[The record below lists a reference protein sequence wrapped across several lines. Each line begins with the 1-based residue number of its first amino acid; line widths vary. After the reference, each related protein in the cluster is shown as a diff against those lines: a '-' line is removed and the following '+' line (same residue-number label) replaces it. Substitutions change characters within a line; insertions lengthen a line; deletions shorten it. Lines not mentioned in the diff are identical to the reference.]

1 MAILD
6 KIKGIFTGDSGSQNS
21 NPNTPEQ
28 QKMYDMVMNDFEVF
42 QAARQSIE
50 PIWRQEQRFYMG
62 DHWHGLRP
70 ESVSRLR
77 PNSVDN
83 IAWSQVESIVAKL
96 CGWSPYPD
104 FEPQEPQDEQ
114 KAVELNEF
122 IPYEL
127 RQIKFTAKHVRAV
140 RRMVIHGPL
149 VYKVVFDPTVE
160 GGRGQNRYI
169 GQNDILPVDLSSF
182 YPDPRIRDFD
192 DLQKGQAHI
201 IRTARSIAYFRERW
215 PEQGKKVMPDQQ
227 DGNIFDDAGQSLD
240 SFNRDG
246 FASDDTTTEQ
256 QQSLL
261 IEYWYKG
268 LPKMMSAE
276 DRKIFRELGEEKLA
290 AGLDPSEA
298 FAKAKGTMEG
308 IHCIYVSSS
317 GVFLEHKAYV
327 YDHGQY
333 PFIARTLFPDETG
346 PWGKGYMRDMI
357 KPQIMLNKFSEIAI
371 ETMAKQG
378 NGAIVYEEG
387 AITKP
392 HTWKE
397 QRSQP
402 GAMLPLAPGRMNDWK
417 ELQGI
422 NVPNTVFNML
432 EYYKDML
439 QKIPG
444 QFDSSRGQAS
454 SNVTSGEQAKALI
467 SASSTLL
474 NLATSIIESA
484 LEEVFEQYIELIAQF
499 YTTERIARVVGE
511 KIVGMSRDRL
521 ISYAETQYEQQ
532 HEDGEKIF
540 QPVMEEYVPKF
551 DIKVNISVDKP
562 QDREYWIQL
571 AFNLLQMRDPITGLP
586 VIDMEAVQ
594 YTIQNGRMEPFDVIQ
609 ERIEAQAG
617 LQQQMAQLQQQNQEL
632 GGQVQQLIQA
642 LTQQEQANM
651 QGQADFLKQQREL
664 QKDQFSQEMQRD
676 KMGLEAAKVFMR

>member
-201 IRTARSIAYFRERW
+201 IRTPRSISYFRERW

-532 HEDGEKIF
+532 HEDGEAIA

-551 DIKVNISVDKP
+551 DIRVNISVDKP

-586 VIDMEAVQ
+586 IIDMEAVQ

>member
-83 IAWSQVESIVAKL
+83 IAWSQVEAIVAKL

-201 IRTARSIAYFRERW
+201 IRTARSISYFQERW

-227 DGNIFDDAGQSLD
+227 DGNIFDDAGQSVD

-246 FASDDTTTEQ
+246 YSSDDTTTEQ

-327 YDHGQY
+327 YDHGRY

-532 HEDGEKIF
+532 YEDGEAIV
-540 QPVMEEYVPKF
+540 QAVMEEYVPKF
-551 DIKVNISVDKP
+551 DIRVNISVDKP

-632 GGQVQQLIQA
+632 VGQVQQLIQA